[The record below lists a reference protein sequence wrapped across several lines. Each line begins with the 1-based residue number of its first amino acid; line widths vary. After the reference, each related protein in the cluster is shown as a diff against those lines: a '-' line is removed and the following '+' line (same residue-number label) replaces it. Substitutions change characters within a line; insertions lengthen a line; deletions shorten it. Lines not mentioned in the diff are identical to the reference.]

1 MVESVRSQFSS
12 SNLQKWSFSL
22 GSFAQW
28 FINSAFNTWV
38 LTFYFAAVRL
48 PIQYIMAAF
57 ILWTVWNAINDP
69 LIGYLSDRTNTRF
82 GRRKPYI
89 MIGLIPILI
98 IEIILWIPPVPAGDN
113 YFVTFLY
120 LLIMLFCY
128 DTFYTMVSLP
138 YDSLFPEL
146 YTSVEERADV
156 NSIRQVLST
165 IGLIAAFLIPGIFI
179 GDQDVMDGYLINGIV
194 TTIIILV
201 TLVIS
206 LKWGVF
212 ERVEFSQDFH
222 QDFNFFQGLKH
233 TFRLKSF
240 VLYTIMFFLYEYTLL
255 VLSSTVPLYAEWVL
269 GIKDTL
275 LTSILLG
282 TMFVVG
288 ILTVLFWRMLD
299 VKYGSRKMYA
309 VTIVLYVITSIPL
322 LIIDSFYAA
331 IITVVFMGVG
341 FGGMLYFIYL
351 IIADVIDDDELR
363 TGVRREGTFFGI
375 TNFFMRLSMILSILT
390 VSLVFSTTGW
400 ETYEPNPGVNVI
412 EGLRLLVFFFPA
424 LALGITLI
432 CLYFYPYTKDYVK
445 NMKSQI
451 KELHRKKLDQ
461 ISFS

>member
-1 MVESVRSQFSS
+1 
-12 SNLQKWSFSL
+12 
-22 GSFAQW
+22 
-28 FINSAFNTWV
+28 TWV

-48 PIQYIMAAF
+48 PIQYIMSAF

-69 LIGYLSDRTNTRF
+69 LIGYLSDRTHTRF
-82 GRRKPYI
+82 GRRKPFI

-98 IEIILWIPPVPAGDN
+98 IEVILWIPPVPVGDN
-113 YFVTFLY
+113 YLVTFLY

-146 YTSVEERADV
+146 YTSVEERANV
-156 NSIRQVLST
+156 NSIRQILST

-194 TTIIILV
+194 TTIIIL
-201 TLVIS
+201 IS
-206 LKWGVF
+206 LVVSLRWGVL
-212 ERVEFSQDFH
+212 ERVEFTQDHH
-222 QDFNFFQGLKH
+222 QEFNFFQGLKY

-269 GIKDTL
+269 GITNTF

-282 TMFVVG
+282 SMFIVG
-288 ILTVLFWRMLD
+288 ILTVLFWRNMD
-299 VKYGSRKMYA
+299 IKYGSRRMYA
-309 VTIVLYVITSIPL
+309 VSILVYLITSIPL
-322 LIIDSFYAA
+322 LIIDSFEAA
-331 IITVVFMGVG
+331 IVTVIFMGFG

-351 IIADVIDDDELR
+351 IIADVIDDDELK

-375 TNFFMRLSMILSILT
+375 TNFFMRLSMILSIVT

-400 ETYEPNPGVNVI
+400 ETYEPYPGIDVI
-412 EGLRLLVFFFPA
+412 QGLRLLVFLFPA
-424 LALGITLI
+424 VALGITLI
-432 CLYFYPYTKDYVK
+432 CLSFYPYTKDYVA
-445 NMKSQI
+445 NMKSRI
-451 KELHRKKLDQ
+451 KELHEAKLHQ
-461 ISFS
+461 VTS

>member
-1 MVESVRSQFSS
+1 MDDSSHSQSS
-12 SNLQKWSFSL
+12 LNNLQKWSFGL

-48 PIQYIMAAF
+48 PINYIMTAF

-89 MIGLIPILI
+89 MIGLVPILI
-98 IEIILWIPPVPAGDN
+98 IEIILWIPPVPIGDD
-113 YFVTFLY
+113 YFITFLY
-120 LLIMLFCY
+120 LLVMLFCY

-179 GDQDVMDGYLINGIV
+179 GNQDVMDGYLINGIV
-194 TTIIILV
+194 TTIIILISI
-201 TLVIS
+201 LIS
-206 LKWGVF
+206 LKWGVL
-212 ERVEFSQDFH
+212 ERPEFTQDYH
-222 QDFNFFQGLKH
+222 QEFNFFQGLKH
-233 TFRLKSF
+233 SFRLRSF

-269 GIKDTL
+269 GIEDTL

-282 TMFVVG
+282 TMFIVG
-288 ILTVLFWRMLD
+288 IATVLFWRRLD

-309 VTIVLYVITSIPL
+309 VSIVVYIITSIPL
-322 LIIDSFYAA
+322 LIINSFETA
-331 IITVVFMGVG
+331 IMTVVFMGFG

-375 TNFFMRLSMILSILT
+375 TNFFMRLSMIFSIIT
-390 VSLVFSTTGW
+390 VSLVFSKTGW
-400 ETYEPNPGVNVI
+400 ETYKPNPGVDVI
-412 EGLRLLVFFFPA
+412 LGLRLLVFLFPA
-424 LALGITLI
+424 IALVITLI
-432 CLYFYPYTKDYVK
+432 CLYFYPYTRDYII
-445 NMKSQI
+445 NMKSHVQ
-451 KELHRKKLDQ
+451 ELHRKKLDQ
-461 ISFS
+461 ISS

>member
-1 MVESVRSQFSS
+1 MEESNHGQFYS

-48 PIQYIMAAF
+48 PIQYIMTAF

-82 GRRKPYI
+82 GRRKPFI

-98 IEIILWIPPVPAGDN
+98 IEIILWLPPVPVGDN
-113 YFVTFLY
+113 YLITFLY

-146 YTSVEERADV
+146 YTSIEERADV
-156 NSIRQVLST
+156 NSIRQVLSI

-179 GDQDVMDGYLINGIV
+179 GNQDVMDGYLMNGIV
-194 TTIIILV
+194 TTIIILIS
-201 TLVIS
+201 LLIS
-206 LKWGVF
+206 LKWGVL
-212 ERVEFSQDFH
+212 ERPEFTQDHH
-222 QDFNFFQGLKH
+222 QEFNFFQGLKY

-255 VLSSTVPLYAEWVL
+255 VLSSTVPLYAKWVL
-269 GIKDTL
+269 GIEDTL

-282 TMFVVG
+282 TMFIVG
-288 ILTVLFWRMLD
+288 IVTVLFWRMFD
-299 VKYGSRKMYA
+299 VKYGSRKIYA
-309 VTIVLYVITSIPL
+309 VSIVVYILTSTPL
-322 LIIDSFYAA
+322 LIINSFETA
-331 IITVVFMGVG
+331 IMTVIFMGLG

-351 IIADVIDDDELR
+351 IIADVIDDDELK

-375 TNFFMRLSMILSILT
+375 TNFFMRLSMIFSIIT
-390 VSLVFSTTGW
+390 VSLVFSMTGW
-400 ETYEPNPGVNVI
+400 ETYEPNPGVDVI
-412 EGLRLLVFFFPA
+412 LGLRLLVFLFPA
-424 LALGITLI
+424 IALGITLI
-432 CLYFYPYTKDYVK
+432 CLYFYPYTRDYVI

-451 KELHRKKLDQ
+451 RKLHRKKLEQ
-461 ISFS
+461 IIS

>member
-1 MVESVRSQFSS
+1 MEESSHGQFYD
-12 SNLQKWSFSL
+12 NKLQKWSFGL

-48 PIQYIMAAF
+48 PIQYIMTAF

-69 LIGYLSDRTNTRF
+69 LIGYLSDRTHTRL

-89 MIGLIPILI
+89 MIGLIPIAI
-98 IEIILWIPPVPAGDN
+98 IEIILWIPPVPLGDD
-113 YFVTFLY
+113 YFITFLY
-120 LLIMLFCY
+120 LLIILFCY
-128 DTFYTMVSLP
+128 DTFYTMVALP

-165 IGLIAAFLIPGIFI
+165 VGLISAFLIPGIFI

-194 TTIIILV
+194 TTLIILV
-201 TLVIS
+201 TLLIS
-206 LKWGVF
+206 LKWGVV
-212 ERVEFSQDFH
+212 ERPEFTQDHH
-222 QDFNFFQGLKH
+222 QEFNFFQGLKH
-233 TFRLKSF
+233 TFRLRSF

-269 GIKDTL
+269 GIQDTF

-282 TMFVVG
+282 TMFIVG
-288 ILTVLFWRMLD
+288 IVTVLFWRKLD
-299 VKYGSRKMYA
+299 VKYGSRKVYA
-309 VTIVLYVITSIPL
+309 VSIVLYIITSIPL
-322 LIIDSFYAA
+322 LVINSFETA
-331 IITVVFMGVG
+331 IIIVVFMGIG

-363 TGVRREGTFFGI
+363 TGLRREGTFFGI
-375 TNFFMRLSMILSILT
+375 TNFFMRLSMIFSIIT

-400 ETYEPNPGVNVI
+400 ETYEPNPGIDVI
-412 EGLRLLVFFFPA
+412 QGLRLLVFLFPA

-432 CLYFYPYTKDYVK
+432 CLYFYPYSRDYIID
-445 NMKSQI
+445 MKSRI
-451 KELHRKKLDQ
+451 TELHRKKLDQ
-461 ISFS
+461 IIT

>member
-1 MVESVRSQFSS
+1 MDERYQSQSS
-12 SNLQKWSFSL
+12 TGNLQKWTFGL

-48 PIQYIMAAF
+48 PIHYIMAAF

-82 GRRKPYI
+82 GRRKPFI

-98 IEIILWIPPVPAGDN
+98 IEIILWIPPVPVGDD
-113 YFVTFLY
+113 YFITFLY
-120 LLIMLFCY
+120 LLVMLFCY

-179 GDQDVMDGYLINGIV
+179 GNQDVMDGYLINGIV

-201 TLVIS
+201 TILIS
-206 LKWGVF
+206 LKWGVL
-212 ERVEFSQDFH
+212 ERPEFTQDHH
-222 QDFNFFQGLKH
+222 QEFNFFEGLQH
-233 TFRLKSF
+233 TFRLRSF

-269 GIKDTL
+269 GIEDTL

-282 TMFVVG
+282 TMFIVG
-288 ILTVLFWRMLD
+288 IATVLFWRMLD
-299 VKYGSRKMYA
+299 VKYGSRKIYA
-309 VTIVLYVITSIPL
+309 VSIVLYIITSTPL
-322 LIIDSFYAA
+322 LVINSFETA
-331 IITVVFMGVG
+331 IMTVVFMGLG

-375 TNFFMRLSMILSILT
+375 TNFFMRLSMIFSIIT

-400 ETYEPNPGVNVI
+400 ETYEPNPGVDVI
-412 EGLRLLVFFFPA
+412 LGLRLLVFLFPA
-424 LALGITLI
+424 IALVITLI
-432 CLYFYPYTKDYVK
+432 CLYFYPYTRDYVN

-451 KELHRKKLDQ
+451 KELHRKKLNQ
-461 ISFS
+461 ITP

>member
-1 MVESVRSQFSS
+1 MEKNIQGQDY
-12 SNLQKWSFSL
+12 SNLQKWSFGL

-82 GRRKPYI
+82 GRRKPFI

-98 IEIILWIPPVPAGDN
+98 IEIILWIPPVPVGDN

-194 TTIIILV
+194 TTMIILV

-206 LKWGVF
+206 LKWGVL

-240 VLYTIMFFLYEYTLL
+240 VLYSIMFFLYEYTLL

-299 VKYGSRKMYA
+299 VKYGSRKIYA
-309 VTIVLYVITSIPL
+309 IAIVFYVITSTPL

-375 TNFFMRLSMILSILT
+375 TNFFMRLSMILSIIT

-451 KELHRKKLDQ
+451 QELHRKKLDQ
-461 ISFS
+461 VSSS

>member
-1 MVESVRSQFSS
+1 MEEGVQSQDY
-12 SNLQKWSFSL
+12 SNIQKWSFGL

-82 GRRKPYI
+82 GRRKPFI

-98 IEIILWIPPVPAGDN
+98 IEIILWIPPVPVGDN
-113 YFVTFLY
+113 KFVTFLY
-120 LLIMLFCY
+120 LLVMLFCY

-206 LKWGVF
+206 LKWGVL

-255 VLSSTVPLYAEWVL
+255 ILSSTVPLYAEWVL

-299 VKYGSRKMYA
+299 VKYGSRKIYA
-309 VTIVLYVITSIPL
+309 VAIVLYLITSTPL
-322 LIIDSFYAA
+322 LFIGSFEAA

-375 TNFFMRLSMILSILT
+375 TNFFMRLSMILSIVT

-400 ETYEPNPGVNVI
+400 ENYEPNPGVNVI

-461 ISFS
+461 ISS